1 MSVAED
7 LVPLL
12 NKLDRRE
19 KLRLMQYLVGDLMT
33 AETPPHTDWP
43 QDYFKQT
50 FGIFK
55 HDPLH
60 RPQQGVLEIRQE
72 LQ

>member
-33 AETPPHTDWP
+33 AETLPHPSWP
-43 QDYFKQT
+43 QDYFTQT
-50 FGIFK
+50 FGALK

-60 RPQQGVLEIRQE
+60 RPQQGVYEIREE

>member
-1 MSVAED
+1 MSIAED

-12 NKLDRRE
+12 NQLDRRE

-33 AETPPHTDWP
+33 AETPPHPNWP
-43 QDYFKQT
+43 PDYFKQT
-50 FGIFK
+50 FGAFK
-55 HDPLH
+55 HDPLQ
-60 RPQQGVLEIRQE
+60 RPQQGTFEIREE